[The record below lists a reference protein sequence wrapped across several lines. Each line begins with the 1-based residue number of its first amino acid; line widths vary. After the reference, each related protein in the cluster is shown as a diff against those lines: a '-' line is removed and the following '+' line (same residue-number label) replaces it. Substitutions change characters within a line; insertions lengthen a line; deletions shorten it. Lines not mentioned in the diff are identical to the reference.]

1 MTGQIE
7 RNTDKKIDKRQTD
20 RKKEKTER
28 QRQTCRE

>member
-20 RKKEKTER
+20 RKKEKHRKTEANM
-28 QRQTCRE
+28 